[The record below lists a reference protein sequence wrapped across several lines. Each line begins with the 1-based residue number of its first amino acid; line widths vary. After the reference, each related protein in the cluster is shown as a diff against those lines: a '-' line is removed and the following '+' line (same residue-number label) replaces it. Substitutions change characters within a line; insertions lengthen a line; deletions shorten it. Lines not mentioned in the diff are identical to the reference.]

1 MMTRKVQ
8 RGSFAAKTAI
18 FEAMKNHLF
27 PNGDGTFRY
36 SNNHT
41 DATFAEYVSDNAVQ
55 DEKGVPI
62 FGPITGSIVQGVRQE
77 MFGPLRSR
85 PAPRERAPARVE
97 FDALVR
103 RVEAIE
109 AYFHPTNPFSP
120 KDPA

>member
-1 MMTRKVQ
+1 MTRKYQ

-36 SNNHT
+36 SNDHT

-62 FGPITGSIVQGVRQE
+62 FGPITGAIVAGVRHE
-77 MFGPLRSR
+77 MFGPLRERR
-85 PAPRERAPARVE
+85 PPRKAAPDRAE
-97 FDALVR
+97 FDELVR

-109 AYFHPTNPFSP
+109 AFFRSTNPLTP
-120 KDPA
+120 KDTA